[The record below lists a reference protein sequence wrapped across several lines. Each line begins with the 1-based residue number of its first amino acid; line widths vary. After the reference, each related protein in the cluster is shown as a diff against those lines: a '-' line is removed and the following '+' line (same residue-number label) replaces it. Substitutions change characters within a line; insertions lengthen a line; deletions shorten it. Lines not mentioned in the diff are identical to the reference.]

1 MTRCVSSLLTVVFSD
16 LDTQNLLDPISE
28 VDLFCLHYIFVP
40 CTNKCLRDFQG
51 SWNCHPLSKEGN
63 LTSLQLFVES
73 VIASS
78 QYESAP
84 QHENHNHDDD
94 RSQCLQPLQMQC
106 Q

>member
-51 SWNCHPLSKEGN
+51 SWNCHLCQQK
-63 LTSLQLFVES
+63 
-73 VIASS
+73 VI
-78 QYESAP
+78 
-84 QHENHNHDDD
+84 
-94 RSQCLQPLQMQC
+94 
-106 Q
+106 